1 MLTKEGNMSV
11 KNRLKE
17 LRAREGLNQTQLAK
31 LANISRQTVSL
42 IERGEYL
49 PSIYIALTIAKIFNE
64 PVENVFSLEE

>member
-1 MLTKEGNMSV
+1 MSV